1 MRVGFLFSLIRKD
14 EKLLLDELARRP
26 GVAVEML
33 DDRELSFTVDGNGG
47 RPPRRFDVV
56 LARSLTHSRNLYA
69 LRLYESQGVPCIN
82 TSAVVATCG
91 DKLMTSTALAE
102 AGVPQPALRV
112 AFTPESA
119 LAAIEEMGYPV
130 VLKPV
135 VGSWG
140 RLLAKVNDRDAAEA
154 LLEHKTTLGSYQH
167 GIFYI
172 QEYVEKRGR
181 DIRAFVVGD
190 ECIAA
195 IYRTSPHWI
204 TNTARGGV
212 ATNCPITPDLAE
224 LTVRAARAVGGG
236 VVALDVFET
245 PGGPIVNEVND
256 TMEFKN
262 SVAPTGVD
270 IPGRIVDFVLSRA
283 SMLGEGRCQ
292 G

>member
-1 MRVGFLFSLIRKD
+1 MRVGFLYSLIRKD
-14 EKLLLDELARRP
+14 EKMLLDDLARRP
-26 GVAVEML
+26 GVEVTML
-33 DDRELSFTVDGNGG
+33 DDRELAFTVGAAGDSL
-47 RPPRRFDVV
+47 DAV

-69 LRLYESQGVPCIN
+69 LRLLEAQGVRCVN

-91 DKLMTSTALAE
+91 DKVMTSVALAE
-102 AGVPQPALRV
+102 AGVPQPALRI

-119 LAAIEEMGYPV
+119 LAAIEAMGYPV
-130 VLKPV
+130 VLKPA

-172 QEYVEKRGR
+172 QEYVDKRGR
-181 DIRAFVVGD
+181 DLRAFVVGD
-190 ECIAA
+190 ECVAA

-204 TNTARGGV
+204 TNTARGG
-212 ATNCPITPDLAE
+212 AASNCPVTPQLAE
-224 LTVRAARAVGGG
+224 LAVRAARAVGGG

-245 PGGPIVNEVND
+245 DGGLVVNEVND

-270 IPGRIVDFVLSRA
+270 IPARIVDHVIGAASRGA
-283 SMLGEGRCQ
+283 G
-292 G
+292 

>member
-1 MRVGFLFSLIRKD
+1 MRVGFLYSLIRKD
-14 EKLLLDELARRP
+14 EKMLLDELARRP
-26 GVAVEML
+26 GVEVEML
-33 DDRELSFTVDGNGG
+33 DDRELAFTVDNNGS
-47 RPPRRFDVV
+47 RRDQAADVV

-69 LRLYESQGVPCIN
+69 LRLFESKGVPCVN
-82 TSAVVATCG
+82 TSGVVATCG
-91 DKLMTSTALAE
+91 DKLMTSVALAE
-102 AGVPQPALRV
+102 AGVPQPALRI

-119 LAAIEEMGYPV
+119 LAAIEAMGYPV
-130 VLKPV
+130 VLKPA

-181 DIRAFVVGD
+181 DIRAFVVGE
-190 ECIAA
+190 ECVAA

-212 ATNCPITPDLAE
+212 ATNCPVTPELAG

-245 PGGPIVNEVND
+245 AGGLVVNEVND

-270 IPGRIVDFVLSRA
+270 IPARIVDHVLAAARRA
-283 SMLGEGRCQ
+283 A
-292 G
+292 